1 MAGRQMECGNR
12 IITDPAV
19 MGGRPVIA
27 GTRITVEC
35 ILHHLR
41 KGMGEDEHLKEYP
54 QLTCWDIRAV
64 CGIVRTP

>member
-1 MAGRQMECGNR
+1 MAGRQTECGNR

-35 ILHHLR
+35 ILQHFLE
-41 KGMGEDEHLKEYP
+41 GMSEEELLKEYP
-54 QLTCWDIRAV
+54 QLTCEDVRAV
-64 CGIVRTP
+64 RGIGRKP